1 MSLPSYDVA
10 SKSLKHSA
18 PIFVFFPHFF
28 DSSFLEIIS
37 RSFLFFCGSF
47 KANLFVCKTKQN
59 KKKYTFFV
67 TKCLFFVLLFER
79 KDTLALPLL
88 KSSCPCG
95 DSAKRLTNCLG
106 ICNHMQAKFFCLLSN
121 FSTVLFLSWSRLYKL
136 EALIRFMVVFFVM
149 VVFEQKAHLFFIFST
164 CNCPC

>member
-1 MSLPSYDVA
+1 MAVLRQTCS
-10 SKSLKHSA
+10 
-18 PIFVFFPHFF
+18 FV
-28 DSSFLEIIS
+28 
-37 RSFLFFCGSF
+37 
-47 KANLFVCKTKQN
+47 KQN
-59 KKKYTFFV
+59 KTKKSIPFLSQSV
-67 TKCLFFVLLFER
+67 CFFVLLFER